1 MSGIDEVRRRNE
13 QLDVALD
20 AVRRAATTHREYEY
34 SGADLKSPQQLVTE
48 ADVAIE
54 QQVKER
60 ISDRFPDHAFVGEEE
75 GPVGDANHVWH
86 VDPIDG
92 TTDFVFDLPHSS
104 VSIALVVDGTREVG
118 VIAHPRS
125 GTVYAA
131 ARGEGAFRDGEP
143 ISVADETEPKRS
155 LFGVGFS
162 RRDVDNERMQAAF
175 EYFIGNTL
183 GIRRYG
189 SSALSQCYV
198 ADGTLHGFVHCNLG
212 TWDVAAGSLVVE
224 EAGGVVRDFDGESGD
239 DVALSGDIVTTN
251 PALYEQLP
259 FVP

>member
-1 MSGIDEVRRRNE
+1 MSGIDEIRRRNE
-13 QLDVALD
+13 PLDVALQ
-20 AVRRAATTHREYEY
+20 AARQATTTHRDFTY
-34 SGADLKSPQQLVTE
+34 SGAELKSPQQLVTE

-54 QQVKER
+54 RQIKEQ
-60 ISDRFPDHAFVGEEE
+60 ISQRFPDHAFVGEEE
-75 GPVGDANHVWH
+75 GVEGEAEYVWH

-104 VSIALVVDGTREVG
+104 VSIALVVEGTREVG
-118 VIAHPRS
+118 VVSHPRS

-131 ARGEGAFRDGEP
+131 VRDEGAFRDGHP
-143 ISVADETEPKRS
+143 IGVSDVTNPDRS

-162 RRDVDNERMQAAF
+162 RHDVDDDRMQTAL

-183 GIRRYG
+183 GVRRYG

-198 ADGTLHGFVHCNLG
+198 ADGTLNGFVHCNLG

-224 EAGGVVRDFDGESGD
+224 EAGGVVRNFDSDEGD
-239 DVALSGDIVTTN
+239 DVALAGDVVVTN
-251 PALYEQLP
+251 EGLYEQLP